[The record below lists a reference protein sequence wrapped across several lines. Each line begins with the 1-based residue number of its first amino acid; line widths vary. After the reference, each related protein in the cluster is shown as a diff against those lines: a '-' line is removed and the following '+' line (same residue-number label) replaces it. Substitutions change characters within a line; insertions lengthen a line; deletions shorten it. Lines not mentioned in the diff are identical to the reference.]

1 MVTIPE
7 ASFFNDLDLVGRSL
21 LFKGEPG
28 RV

>member
-7 ASFFNDLDLVGRSL
+7 ASFFNDLDLCGRSL
-21 LFKGEPG
+21 LSKVEPG